1 MAVILPGKVQIIKN
15 VASLAIEYFCILDVH
30 KVVIWVQGE
39 NFLIAKLSLLVVLPR
54 QIDISQLKPRL
65 SVLLVQLE
73 IPVQGNYRLIQLS
86 TISVQ
91 RDESLD

>member
-15 VASLAIEYFCILDVH
+15 IAALAIEYLCILDVH
-30 KVVIWVQGE
+30 KVVIRMQGE

-54 QIDISQLKPRL
+54 QIDISKFKPRL

-73 IPVQGNYRLIQLS
+73 IPVQGDYRLIQLS
-86 TISVQ
+86 SVSVQ
-91 RDESLD
+91 RD